1 MSTNKARLVLPP
13 TASIIVAGTSLLF
26 VFSDKDEADAVSVPF
41 KKLGAIRIDNDRW
54 YLRTKD

>member
-1 MSTNKARLVLPP
+1 MTKLVLPP
-13 TASIIVAGTSLLF
+13 TASVIVAGTSLLF